1 MSRLKR
7 ILLVLTILLLV
18 LIGVVA
24 WLFRSRAEPI
34 PEQLPEINLAEADPM
49 KIVIP
54 GSAGLPD
61 LKLADLKGKTA
72 YLVVGDRESMQA
84 GESKLFD
91 RALGRWK
98 VGDDVVGYAI
108 ADTEGFKLFS
118 SKIDEILGPMR
129 PEIRLPLY
137 VDYEGA
143 VSKAFKLPK
152 GHVGIVVLGPDGAI
166 TLRHSGPPADK
177 DDPILGKLKAALRA
191 EEPTL
196 PPAPAF
202 KVGALDN
209 AACEGK
215 ACMFVF
221 LPRAVKKS
229 ELPGVEGGFDGDMEA
244 TWKQL
249 QDPAIR
255 LAGLVADS
263 DKKLAAAKPEVP
275 AAVRLAVVGG
285 PIEGLELK
293 HWTTVAAVDESRA
306 PFEIPADQAAVV
318 LIDPTG
324 KLALREL
331 GLVRMYKMVRVSEL
345 LGVDLND
352 RRE

>member
-18 LIGVVA
+18 LIGAAA
-24 WLFRSRAEPI
+24 WMFRSRAEPI
-34 PEQLPEINLAEADPM
+34 PEKLPEINLAEADPM

-54 GSAGLPD
+54 GSTGLPD

-72 YLVVGDRESMQA
+72 YLVVGDRESMQS

-91 RALGRWK
+91 RAFARWK
-98 VGDDVVGYAI
+98 LPDDVVGYAI

-118 SKIDEILGPMR
+118 GKIDEILGPMR

-166 TLRHSGPPADK
+166 TMRHSGPPADNK
-177 DDPILGKLKAALRA
+177 DPILAELKTALRA
-191 EEPTL
+191 EEPEL

-202 KVGALDN
+202 KVGDLDN
-209 AACEGK
+209 AACAGK
-215 ACMFVF
+215 ACMFIF
-221 LPRAVKKS
+221 LPRAVKLS
-229 ELPGVEGGFDGDMEA
+229 ELPGVDGGFDGDMEA

-249 QDPAIR
+249 LDPAIR

-263 DKKLAAAKPEVP
+263 DKKLAAAKPKVA
-275 AAVRLAVVGG
+275 AAVQLALVGSL
-285 PIEGLELK
+285 EGLELK
-293 HWTTVAAVDESRA
+293 HWKTVAAADESRA
-306 PFEIPADQAAVV
+306 PFEIPADQAAIV
-318 LIDPTG
+318 LIDPAG

-331 GLVRMYKMVRVSEL
+331 GLVRMFKMVRISEL
-345 LGVDLND
+345 LGVDLGD

>member
-7 ILLVLTILLLV
+7 ILLALTILLLV

-24 WLFRSRAEPI
+24 WIFRSRAEPI
-34 PEQLPEINLAEADPM
+34 PEQLAEINVAEADPM
-49 KIVIP
+49 KVVIP

-91 RALGRWK
+91 RALGRWQLPA
-98 VGDDVVGYAI
+98 DVVGYAI

-143 VSKAFKLPK
+143 ITKAFKLPK
-152 GHVGIVVLGPDGAI
+152 GHVGVVVLGPDGAV
-166 TLRHSGPPADK
+166 TLRHSGPPVDK
-177 DDPILGKLKAALRA
+177 DDKILKELKAAD
-191 EEPTL
+191 E
-196 PPAPAF
+196 
-202 KVGALDN
+202 
-209 AACEGK
+209 
-215 ACMFVF
+215 
-221 LPRAVKKS
+221 
-229 ELPGVEGGFDGDMEA
+229 
-244 TWKQL
+244 
-249 QDPAIR
+249 
-255 LAGLVADS
+255 
-263 DKKLAAAKPEVP
+263 AAAKVHV
-275 AAVRLAVVGG
+275 ALVGTL
-285 PIEGLELK
+285 EGLELSQWK
-293 HWTTVAAVDESRA
+293 TVAAADESRA
-306 PFEIPADQAAVV
+306 PFEIPAAEAALVIV
-318 LIDPTG
+318 DSSG

-331 GLVRMYKMVRVSEL
+331 GLVRMHKLSRVSEL
-345 LGVDLND
+345 LGVDLSD

>member
-7 ILLVLTILLLV
+7 ILLVLVILLLV

-24 WLFRSRAEPI
+24 WVFRSRAEPI
-34 PEQLPEINLAEADPM
+34 PEQLAAIDVAEADPM

-54 GSAGLPD
+54 GGPGLPD
-61 LKLADLKGKTA
+61 LKLADLKGKTT
-72 YLVVGDRESMQA
+72 YLVVGDRESMQS

-91 RALGRWK
+91 HALGRWK

-118 SKIDEILGPMR
+118 SKIDEILNPMR

-137 VDYEGA
+137 VDYDGA
-143 VSKAFKLPK
+143 VSKAYKLPK
-152 GHVGIVVLGPDGAI
+152 GHVGIIVLGPDGTP
-166 TLRHSGPPADK
+166 TLRHSGPPADEN
-177 DDPILGKLKAALRA
+177 DPILAKLKTALRA
-191 EEPTL
+191 EEPVL
-196 PPAPAF
+196 PDAPAF
-202 KVGALDN
+202 KVGDLDN
-209 AACEGK
+209 ATCADK
-215 ACMFVF
+215 TCMFVF
-221 LPRAVKKS
+221 LPRPVTLA
-229 ELPGVEGGFDGDMEA
+229 EIPGIDGGFDGDMEA

-263 DKKLAAAKPEVP
+263 DKKLTAAKPEV
-275 AAVRLAVVGG
+275 AAKVHLALVGS
-285 PIEGLELK
+285 IEGLELK
-293 HWTTVAAVDESRA
+293 HWKTVAAADESRA
-306 PFEIPADQAAVV
+306 PFELTADQTAII
-318 LIDPTG
+318 LLDPTG
-324 KLALREL
+324 KLALRDT

-345 LGVDLND
+345 LGIDLSD